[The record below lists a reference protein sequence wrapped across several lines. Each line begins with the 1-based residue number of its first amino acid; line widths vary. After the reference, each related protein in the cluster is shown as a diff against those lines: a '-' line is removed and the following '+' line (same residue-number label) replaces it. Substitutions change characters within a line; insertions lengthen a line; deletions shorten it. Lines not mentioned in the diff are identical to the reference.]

1 MSGWSSIRKLPY
13 KTSYGQTTKS
23 WKLFTSNGANLKSL
37 FGKFSD
43 GSNIYRYTLRNSSG
57 MEVDL
62 INYGAILS
70 SIRVPDKN
78 GIFDDI
84 LLGYDDFEGYLK
96 DNYYMGALV
105 GRYANRIAGGVLPI
119 GGRTYQLNTNNGG
132 NHLHGGPKGFSK
144 VCWDE
149 IEVKENNSITFGY
162 ISDDLEEN
170 YPGRLSIRVKY
181 SLGEDNC
188 LDINISAETNK
199 STVINITTHP
209 YINLGGV
216 KNANILKHMLQ
227 IEADQFLPINDSMI
241 PTGEYRTVDNSPFDF
256 KSIHAIEDSIGEQDS
271 QLVLAGGYDH
281 NFVIRDYD
289 GSLRKAARL
298 IEPVSGR
305 TLEVFTSTP
314 GLHFYSANFLDDDI
328 LGKDNEAHGYRKA
341 LCLEPQFF
349 PDSPN
354 HSEFPSTNLE
364 PGEKHK
370 QHFKFKFGITN

>member
-1 MSGWSSIRKLPY
+1 
-13 KTSYGQTTKS
+13 
-23 WKLFTSNGANLKSL
+23 LKAL

-62 INYGAILS
+62 TNYGAILS

-119 GGRTYQLNTNNGG
+119 GGRTYQLNTNNGV

-149 IEVKENNSITFGY
+149 IEVKENSSVTFGY

-314 GLHFYSANFLDDDI
+314 GLQFYSANFLDDDI
-328 LGKDNEAHGYRKA
+328 IGKDNEAHGYRKA